1 MPDLPETSHLV
12 LLAASWVLYAALHSL
27 LAATSVKRAVQRC
40 WPRHFRAYRLTY
52 NLLAG
57 MLLVPSLWL
66 LTTYPGAPLWRWP
79 TPLDWLANGL
89 ALAAVAGFAWS
100 LRYYDTGEFLGTRQ
114 LRHADNPLHDVA
126 PLALSP
132 LHRWV
137 RHPWYFLGLVIV
149 WTREMN
155 AALLVSAVLLT
166 FYLVVG
172 SRLEDRKLIALYGDA
187 YRRYRNRV
195 PGLVPLPWRRLTR
208 READE
213 IQQQSLDRQ
222 HAAQTSAA

>member
-1 MPDLPETSHLV
+1 MPETLHLA
-12 LLAASWVLYAALHSL
+12 LLAISWGIYAALHSL
-27 LAATSVKRAVQRC
+27 LAATSVKQAVQQR

-57 MLLVPSLWL
+57 ILLIPSLWL
-66 LTTYPGAPLWRWP
+66 LATYPGAPLWRWP
-79 TPLDWLANGL
+79 TPFDWLANGL

-114 LRHADNPLHDVA
+114 LRKAENTVHDQA

-132 LHRWV
+132 LHRRV

-166 FYLVVG
+166 LYLIVG
-172 SRLEDRKLIALYGDA
+172 SRLEDRKLITLYGDA
-187 YRRYRNRV
+187 YRRYRNKV
-195 PGLVPLPWRRLTR
+195 PGLVPLPWRRLSR
-208 READE
+208 REAEE

-222 HAAQTSAA
+222 RAEQTFTG